1 MVSNEKNFAAK
12 LLHTGVET
20 DSYNGAVSLGG
31 VESIVSYPVA
41 ISHAAIE
48 PHVRQE
54 LGIRDGLLRLSV
66 GLEDADDLLADLASA
81 MEE

>member
-1 MVSNEKNFAAK
+1 MVNHEKNFAAK
-12 LLHTGVET
+12 LLHTGV
-20 DSYNGAVSLGG
+20 DSFTGAVGLKE

-48 PHVRQE
+48 PPVRQE
-54 LGIRDGLLRLSV
+54 LGIHDGLLRLSV
-66 GLEDADDLLADLASA
+66 GLEDADNLLADLASA